1 MPETD
6 SSAQSE
12 QTTQIYDLVLV
23 AHPEQSEG
31 SADKPM
37 TCRHGGAMRHIF
49 IINPIAGNGKL
60 QEKLIK
66 TIDLELEG
74 KEIDYEVYVTKSKE
88 DTRSFAR
95 RKCQEEKSAVLYS
108 CGGDGTLH
116 EIINGAF
123 GYKNVSVGVIPV
135 GSGNDFIKNFTN
147 PAYFSD
153 INLQTEGKSLE
164 LDLLKANDEYVASV
178 LNIGLDAD
186 VAFNMN
192 KFKKI
197 PFINGPTRYYLS
209 IFYSLAGKLGK
220 QIEVTTDKDVIK
232 GTFLIGVVANGQY
245 YGGGYKCA
253 PLAELNDG
261 ILDLCFVEN
270 ISRPKIVTLLGSYK
284 KGEHL
289 ENPKINKYLT
299 YDKLNSAMIKFNE
312 PTNVCMDGDRFIYSE
327 ISISTERNAL
337 RFWLPNGVRLCHPQ
351 RTEVSQVMSS

>member
-1 MPETD
+1 
-6 SSAQSE
+6 
-12 QTTQIYDLVLV
+12 
-23 AHPEQSEG
+23 
-31 SADKPM
+31 
-37 TCRHGGAMRHIF
+37 
-49 IINPIAGNGKL
+49 
-60 QEKLIK
+60 
-66 TIDLELEG
+66 
-74 KEIDYEVYVTKSKE
+74 
-88 DTRSFAR
+88 
-95 RKCQEEKSAVLYS
+95 
-108 CGGDGTLH
+108 
-116 EIINGAF
+116 
-123 GYKNVSVGVIPV
+123 
-135 GSGNDFIKNFTN
+135 
-147 PAYFSD
+147 
-153 INLQTEGKSLE
+153 
-164 LDLLKANDEYVASV
+164 
-178 LNIGLDAD
+178 
-186 VAFNMN
+186 
-192 KFKKI
+192 
-197 PFINGPTRYYLS
+197 
-209 IFYSLAGKLGK
+209 
-220 QIEVTTDKDVIK
+220 K

>member
-1 MPETD
+1 
-6 SSAQSE
+6 
-12 QTTQIYDLVLV
+12 
-23 AHPEQSEG
+23 
-31 SADKPM
+31 M
-37 TCRHGGAMRHIF
+37 TCRYGGAMRHIF

-60 QEKLIK
+60 QDKLFK
-66 TIDLELEG
+66 TIDLELKG
-74 KEIDYEVYVTKSKE
+74 KETDYEIYITKSKE
-88 DTRSFAR
+88 DTRNFAR
-95 RKCQEEKSAVLYS
+95 HKCQEGKPAVLYS

-123 GYKNVSVGVIPV
+123 GYTNVSVGVIPV

-153 INLQTEGKSLE
+153 INLQIKGQSIE
-164 LDLLKANDEYVASV
+164 LDLLKANDEYVATV

-197 PFINGPTRYYLS
+197 PFIKGPTRYYLS

-220 QIEVTTDKDVIK
+220 QIEVITDKNVIR

-270 ISRPKIVTLLGSYK
+270 ISRLKIVNLLGSYK

-289 ENPKINKYLT
+289 ENPQINKYLT
-299 YDKLNSAMIKFNE
+299 YDKFKSALIKFKE
-312 PTNVCMDGDRFIYSE
+312 PTNVCMDGDKYIYNE
-327 ISISTERNAL
+327 INVSTEKNAL
-337 RFWLPNGVRLCHPQ
+337 KVWLPKGVQYCNSEHLCHPEQ
-351 RTEVSQVMSS
+351 SEGSY